1 MLNKSKFVGLAAV
14 ATLWA
19 GPALADTQTYT
30 MNLTATLCNV
40 CQLPTTL
47 TEAIDLTEPL
57 TNAGFITGSKTLA
70 VTCTQGLAYTVDLD
84 DGANFLVADGRRLN
98 GPGATPL
105 YIPYKVFKETGNT
118 NEWAA
123 GAAATSATGTGA
135 VQNYVFSIKS
145 TTAKS
150 GFPTGATGAFTDQL
164 KFAVVFP

>member
-1 MLNKSKFVGLAAV
+1 MLTKSKFVGLAAL
-14 ATLWA
+14 AALWT

-30 MNLTATLCNV
+30 MNLSATLGNV
-40 CQLPTTL
+40 CILPTTL

-84 DGANFLVADGRRLN
+84 DGANFVTGDGRRLK
-98 GPGATPL
+98 GPGGSPL
-105 YIPYKVFKETGNT
+105 FIPYKVYKEAGNT
-118 NEWAA
+118 NEWVA
-123 GAAATSATGTGA
+123 GAAATAVTGTGA
-135 VQNYVFSIKS
+135 VQNYIFSIKS

-150 GFPTGATGAFTDQL
+150 GFPSGATGAFTDTL